1 MTLGVYCCH
10 LLLQK
15 RPHCTEIGYDVSK
28 FPHYDAETLIR
39 VSFRTMSVRSGGDLP
54 GEIQSLNTLFRVPM
68 ETVHVILVAAGPLDC
83 PWDSSHTAIVILP
96 YLRKYL
102 EF

>member
-68 ETVHVILVAAGPLDC
+68 ETVHVILVASGLRRAPR
-83 PWDSSHTAIVILP
+83 PSHYHP
-96 YLRKYL
+96 
-102 EF
+102 